1 MKVLSLRA
9 FVAVL
14 ALPVLLAGCGRD
26 EPPATEPAVTAVP
39 DAPAPSAPAVAGQ
52 GLYALHCM
60 QCHEGQVTRA
70 PHRTIIGLM
79 APHRVVA
86 ALESGAMQEQGA
98 KLSPQ
103 ERRAV
108 AEYVTGRPFA
118 EPVALAAELR
128 CAAGSSNF
136 DFAAPPDVLGWGVD
150 HGNSHFYRQQV
161 AGFSRAEVPKLTLK
175 WSFAFPDA
183 IRARSQP
190 VTGGGALFVGSHD
203 GTVYA
208 LDARSGCVRWTFK
221 AAAEVRTGIL
231 LDGWTAGDT
240 GARPGLY
247 FGDLTGNVYAL
258 DAQSG
263 ELRWRDR
270 PDDHHSLTI
279 TASPVRFED
288 RLYVALSSLEVTA
301 AADPG
306 YACCTFRGGVAAYD
320 AATGKRLW
328 TAHTIAETPA
338 QVDVNAH
345 GTPRIAPSGAP
356 VWGTPVLDVKR
367 RRLYV
372 GTGENYS
379 SPANDRSDAII
390 AFDIDNGSTAWAW
403 QATAGDA
410 WNMGCEAVDRTNC
423 PPEDGPDFDFG
434 AAPMLVRTS
443 AGKDILVAGQKSG
456 EVHAL
461 DPDTGALLWQRK
473 LGRGGI
479 QGGVHFGMSAEGD
492 TIFVPISDYFGGP
505 RWPGEAKPG
514 LYALDVGS
522 GELRWSQPSPD
533 VCAGREFCSPGISG
547 AIASIPGA
555 VFAGAMDGWLRAHD
569 SASGEVI
576 WSFDTA
582 REFQALGG
590 VPARGGSLGGGAA
603 PVFKDGMMFVMSGY
617 GIYGHMPGN
626 VLLAFAL
633 E

>member
-1 MKVLSLRA
+1 MRLSSLGGGA
-9 FVAVL
+9 TAL
-14 ALPVLLAGCGRD
+14 ALATLIAGCSEGGQ
-26 EPPATEPAVTAVP
+26 PPGDTAATGAA
-39 DAPAPSAPAVAGQ
+39 APAAVEARVAGERI
-52 GLYALHCM
+52 YALNCM

-86 ALESGAMQEQGA
+86 ALESGAMQAQGA
-98 KLSPQ
+98 RLSP
-103 ERRAV
+103 EDRRAV

-118 EPVALAAELR
+118 EPVDLAAKLR
-128 CAAGSSNF
+128 CGPDSAGF
-136 DFAAPPDVLGWGVD
+136 DFAAPPDVVGWGVD
-150 HGNSHFYRQQV
+150 HGNLHFYPRES
-161 AGFSRAEVPKLTLK
+161 AGITRDEVPRLALR

-190 VTGGGALFVGSHD
+190 VIGGGTLFTGSHD

-208 LDARSGCVRWTFK
+208 LDARTGCVRWTFR
-221 AAAEVRTGIL
+221 AAAEVRTGIV
-231 LDGWTAGDT
+231 LDGWEAGDT

-247 FGDLTGNVYAL
+247 FGDLSGNVYAL
-258 DAQSG
+258 DARTG

-279 TASPVRFED
+279 TAAPVRFED

-301 AADPG
+301 AADPA

-320 AATGKRLW
+320 ALSGKRLW
-328 TAHTIAETPA
+328 TARTIEEVPT

-345 GTPRIAPSGAP
+345 GTARIAPSGAP
-356 VWGTPVLDVKR
+356 VWGTPVVDAAR

-390 AFDIDNGSTAWAW
+390 AFALDDGSTVWSW

-434 AAPMLVRTS
+434 AAPMLVRS
-443 AGKDILVAGQKSG
+443 ADGRDILVAGQKSG
-456 EVHAL
+456 AVHAL
-461 DPDTGALLWQRK
+461 DPDTGKLLWQRR

-505 RWPGEAKPG
+505 RWPGEARPG
-514 LYALDVGS
+514 LYALDVTS
-522 GELRWSQPSPD
+522 GELRWSQPAPD
-533 VCAGREFCSPGISG
+533 VCGGREFCSPGISA
-547 AIASIPGA
+547 AIASVPGA
-555 VFAGAMDGWLRAHD
+555 VFAGSMDGWLRAHD
-569 SASGEVI
+569 SATGETI

-582 REFQALGG
+582 RAFDALGG
-590 VPARGGSLGGGAA
+590 IPARGGSLGGGAA
-603 PVFKDGMMFVMSGY
+603 PVFRDGMMYVMSGY

-626 VLLAFAL
+626 VLLAFAI

>member
-26 EPPATEPAVTAVP
+26 EPPATEPAITAIP

-190 VTGGGALFVGSHD
+190 VTGGGALFMGSHD

-306 YACCTFRGGVAAYD
+306 YACCTFRGGVVAYD

-338 QVDVNAH
+338 QVDVNTH
-345 GTPRIAPSGAP
+345 GTAAHRALRGAGVGHTGARCQAPAALCRHRRELLLARERPQRCDHRVRYRQRLHGMGVA
-356 VWGTPVLDVKR
+356 GNGG
-367 RRLYV
+367 RRLEH
-372 GTGENYS
+372 GLRGG
-379 SPANDRSDAII
+379 RSHQLSARGRPRLRFRRGADA
-390 AFDIDNGSTAWAW
+390 
-403 QATAGDA
+403 
-410 WNMGCEAVDRTNC
+410 
-423 PPEDGPDFDFG
+423 G
-434 AAPMLVRTS
+434 A
-443 AGKDILVAGQKSG
+443 
-456 EVHAL
+456 H
-461 DPDTGALLWQRK
+461 
-473 LGRGGI
+473 LGR
-479 QGGVHFGMSAEGD
+479 QGHPRGRAEIRRGARAR
-492 TIFVPISDYFGGP
+492 S
-505 RWPGEAKPG
+505 RH
-514 LYALDVGS
+514 
-522 GELRWSQPSPD
+522 
-533 VCAGREFCSPGISG
+533 GR
-547 AIASIPGA
+547 GA
-555 VFAGAMDGWLRAHD
+555 VAAQAGARGHPGRRALWHERRGRHDLRAD
-569 SASGEVI
+569 LGLFRRA
-576 WSFDTA
+576 
-582 REFQALGG
+582 AL
-590 VPARGGSLGGGAA
+590 ARGGEARPVRARRRQRRTALEPALARCVRGARVLQPGHIGRDRLDPRRGVRRRDGRVAAGARRRERRGDLVLRHGARVPGARRGAGEGWLAGGGAA
-603 PVFKDGMMFVMSGY
+603 RCSRT
-617 GIYGHMPGN
+617 
-626 VLLAFAL
+626 A
-633 E
+633 